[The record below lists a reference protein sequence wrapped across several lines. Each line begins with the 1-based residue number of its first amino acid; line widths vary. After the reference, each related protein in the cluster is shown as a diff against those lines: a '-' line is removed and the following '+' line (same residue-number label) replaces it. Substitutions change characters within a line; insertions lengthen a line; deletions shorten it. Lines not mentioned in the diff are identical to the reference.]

1 MNIPSPQEW
10 LGNRSIFLKILMVIL
25 MAAMLVNFAVGH
37 VFRAVTNPPRANFH
51 RFVFAVTNA
60 LIEELG
66 TPPSFKKAMK
76 FEKDFSIHIYFI
88 GAAHGWSTTGTMEEL
103 KKIHFP
109 YRRHEMVSHG
119 SNGERYFLK
128 IKRPEGYYYFSPDF
142 SLDHPQLRGWVLY
155 LILMLSAIFFATLM
169 LLRLIFRQVNVLK
182 KGVEAVAQGDYE
194 KMVEVRNN
202 DELGQLSHAFN
213 HMTKQVQGQMHSKEQ
228 LLLNVSHELRSPL
241 TRMRIA
247 LEFLD
252 DEKIKGK
259 ITKDI
264 LAMDGMLEEL
274 LESARLDSEHG
285 VLKRRELSIKS
296 LLLSVVAD
304 VAVDKSFIEVELPE
318 EEILLA
324 LDEKRIRILLGNL
337 IENALKYSKPE
348 ETPIKV
354 ILEVKEN
361 KATIAIK
368 DFGEGI
374 PDADLPHV
382 FEPFYR
388 VDKSR
393 NQRTGGY
400 GIGLSLCSKIAQAH
414 KGAISVTSQVKVG
427 TTFTLELPIGAA

>member
-1 MNIPSPQEW
+1 MNIPSPQQW
-10 LGNRSIFLKILMVIL
+10 IGNRSIFFKIVMVIL

-76 FEKDFSIHIYFI
+76 FEKDFGIHIYFI
-88 GAAHGWSTTGTMEEL
+88 GASHGWSTTGTMEEL
-103 KKIHFP
+103 KKIQFP
-109 YRRHEMVSHG
+109 YMRHKLVSHG

-128 IKRPEGYYYFSPDF
+128 IKRAEGYYYFSPDF
-142 SLDHPQLRGWVLY
+142 SLDHPHLQGWILY
-155 LILMLSAIFFATLM
+155 LVLMLSAIFFATLM
-169 LLRLIFRQVNVLK
+169 LLRLIFRQVSVLE
-182 KGVEAVAQGDYE
+182 KGVEAVAHGDYE
-194 KMVEVRNN
+194 HEVEVRSN

-213 HMTKQVQGQMHSKEQ
+213 NMTKQVRGQLHSKEQ

-285 VLKRRELSIKS
+285 ILKRRELSIKS
-296 LLLSVVAD
+296 LLVSVITD
-304 VAVDKSFIEVELPE
+304 VAVDSKLIQVQMPE
-318 EEILLA
+318 EEVLLV

-337 IENALKYSKPE
+337 IENALKYSSPE
-348 ETPIKV
+348 EHPLKV
-354 ILEVKEN
+354 TLETVEN
-361 KATIAIK
+361 KVTISVT

-374 PDADLPHV
+374 PAADLPHI

-393 NQRTGGY
+393 NQGTGGY

-414 KGAISVTSQVKVG
+414 RGDIFVVSEIKKG
-427 TTFTLELPIGAA
+427 TTFTVELPKGA